1 MIIFIFYHPNQ
12 LKIFAQ
18 IINPYTGN
26 EDKCQNLAKYDFPN
40 KAIQYCG
47 YNILKFLQE
56 CRITSRPIAF
66 VLHINFIE
74 LSKINRILR
83 HLTEAN
89 RMKFEVFVA

>member
-1 MIIFIFYHPNQ
+1 MSYESD
-12 LKIFAQ
+12 LKDSDWELIDVIVYVGASAK
-18 IINPYTGN
+18 IDRRELIN
-26 EDKCQNLAKYDFPN
+26 
-40 KAIQYCG
+40 
-47 YNILKFLQE
+47 
-56 CRITSRPIAF
+56 RHIAF

>member
-1 MIIFIFYHPNQ
+1 MSEFLIYALFIN
-12 LKIFAQ
+12 
-18 IINPYTGN
+18 
-26 EDKCQNLAKYDFPN
+26 
-40 KAIQYCG
+40 
-47 YNILKFLQE
+47 
-56 CRITSRPIAF
+56 RPIAF

>member
-1 MIIFIFYHPNQ
+1 MGLYVSLNNRH
-12 LKIFAQ
+12 
-18 IINPYTGN
+18 
-26 EDKCQNLAKYDFPN
+26 
-40 KAIQYCG
+40 
-47 YNILKFLQE
+47 
-56 CRITSRPIAF
+56 IAF

>member
-1 MIIFIFYHPNQ
+1 MIILINRYIRNTNQQKGVFDFYI
-12 LKIFAQ
+12 K
-18 IINPYTGN
+18 
-26 EDKCQNLAKYDFPN
+26 
-40 KAIQYCG
+40 
-47 YNILKFLQE
+47 NIDY
-56 CRITSRPIAF
+56 RPIAF

>member
-1 MIIFIFYHPNQ
+1 MSYESD
-12 LKIFAQ
+12 LKDSDWELIDVIVYVGASAK
-18 IINPYTGN
+18 IDRRELIN
-26 EDKCQNLAKYDFPN
+26 
-40 KAIQYCG
+40 
-47 YNILKFLQE
+47 
-56 CRITSRPIAF
+56 RPIAF